1 MLQLNKATSPSIKI
15 TVCPTPPLFNLFR
28 DTVNAFNHT
37 FSGKG
42 GRRGK
47 GGNLKLLEIRVL
59 QNLVGS
65 GGVARNL
72 GMGGRERDIIQN
84 WPIIFGIRQF
94 MMLWFPGEQC
104 VIALQELIFDN
115 KSFCQLVM
123 VRVKEKESK
132 YQIFLLRQRY
142 VFKQVDQVTADNT
155 GIPIFLFGH
164 SMVCTVIKTLL
175 ERCLFFDFCFVVVC
189 LFVVHFLK
197 VQMVGSRVP

>member
-37 FSGKG
+37 FSGRG
-42 GRRGK
+42 GRRGE
-47 GGNLKLLEIRVL
+47 GCNLKLLEIRVL

-65 GGVARNL
+65 ERVARNL

-84 WPIIFGIRQF
+84 WTIIFGIRQF

-132 YQIFLLRQRY
+132 YQIFPFTSEMFLNTLTKSQQTTQAYQYLCLATQQYVLL
-142 VFKQVDQVTADNT
+142 
-155 GIPIFLFGH
+155 
-164 SMVCTVIKTLL
+164 
-175 ERCLFFDFCFVVVC
+175 
-189 LFVVHFLK
+189 
-197 VQMVGSRVP
+197 